1 MLLSLDHVNLRERDL
16 MHKIKAKYFLQ
27 FLGAEFQLPC
37 CDNNCSWEPKLI
49 RFPEQSYYAPVI
61 KELVPL

>member
-1 MLLSLDHVNLRERDL
+1 

-61 KELVPL
+61 KELVPLWFVGAM